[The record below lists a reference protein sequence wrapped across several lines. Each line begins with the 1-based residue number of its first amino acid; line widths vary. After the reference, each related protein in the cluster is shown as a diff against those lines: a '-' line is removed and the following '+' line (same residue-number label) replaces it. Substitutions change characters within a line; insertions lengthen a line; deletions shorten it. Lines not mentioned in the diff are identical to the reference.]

1 MIGFLNK
8 KTAIYWLYINLFY
21 KYLIFINLFKI
32 KKNKVMK
39 RVDDHFY

>member
-8 KTAIYWLYINLFY
+8 KTAIYWLYIMLFY

-32 KKNKVMK
+32 KNKSNEES
-39 RVDDHFY
+39 R

>member
-8 KTAIYWLYINLFY
+8 KTAIYWLYISLFY

-32 KKNKVMK
+32 KNKSIEEGK
-39 RVDDHFY
+39 